1 MTATALIGA
10 RILASEGWCHDHA
23 LLVEAGEVTGIVA
36 KDHVPVGATRH
47 VLQGGILLPGFID
60 TQVNGGGGILFND
73 VPTVEGVAAI
83 GAAHRRYGTTAIMP
97 TIISDTMDVVAAAI
111 AAVDSAILAGVPGV
125 VGIHIEGPFLN
136 VGKRG
141 IHDASKLRK
150 IDAAAIDLL
159 SSLKHGKTLLTLAP
173 ERAPPGTVAELVT
186 RGVIVAAGHTLAT
199 YVQMEAAIG
208 EGLSGITHLFNA
220 MSQLDSRAPGVVG
233 AAMQGE
239 LTCGL
244 IVDGHHVHPAS
255 LRAAFR
261 AIGAERLMLVTDAM
275 PTVGASAETFMLSDQ
290 MIVARDGA
298 CYAPD
303 GTLAGSDLNMAQ
315 SVRNALAM
323 MGVDVAIASRMASA
337 TPAAF
342 LGLSTTHGALAVGM
356 RADFVHLSD
365 DLAPIGTWIAGVAA

>member
-1 MTATALIGA
+1 MTATAVIGA

-83 GAAHRRYGTTAIMP
+83 AAAHRRYGTTAIMP

-159 SSLKHGKTLLTLAP
+159 SY
-173 ERAPPGTVAELVT
+173 
-186 RGVIVAAGHTLAT
+186 LAT
-199 YVQMEAAIG
+199 RTGTTGHRCRTGHARRHCR
-208 EGLSGITHLFNA
+208 SGAHAGDLCA
-220 MSQLDSRAPGVVG
+220 DGSSDWRRAV
-233 AAMQGE
+233 
-239 LTCGL
+239 
-244 IVDGHHVHPAS
+244 GHHP
-255 LRAAFR
+255 
-261 AIGAERLMLVTDAM
+261 
-275 PTVGASAETFMLSDQ
+275 
-290 MIVARDGA
+290 
-298 CYAPD
+298 
-303 GTLAGSDLNMAQ
+303 
-315 SVRNALAM
+315 
-323 MGVDVAIASRMASA
+323 
-337 TPAAF
+337 
-342 LGLSTTHGALAVGM
+342 
-356 RADFVHLSD
+356 FV
-365 DLAPIGTWIAGVAA
+365 